1 MVATK
6 RSINQENWKRTQVR
20 LPPDVHDELIAYA
33 EQNNLSLNSAMI
45 ELMVKGLKI
54 KEQGSSLGL
63 GSYQGEGFGLPP
75 YREGGISQ
83 LTDEIAS
90 KVVELLKNQ
99 KNS

>member
-63 GSYQGEGFGLPP
+63 GSYQGASLGLPP
-75 YREGGISQ
+75 YPGEDISK
-83 LTDEIAS
+83 LTDEIAD
-90 KVVELLKNQ
+90 KVVERLKEQ
-99 KNS
+99 E